1 MSAAPVHVWFVL
13 AIAVVAV
20 SSAAVIV
27 SALPS
32 VDPIALAFGRTAIV
46 ALLLAP
52 SIRRISAPDLLWT
65 ALAGACLAAHF
76 AAWFASLHQ
85 TSVLRSTV
93 LVTLGPIWLGL
104 AEWVLLRQP
113 PRRRYWIGLAMA
125 LPAVAAL
132 SFEGLGDGS
141 LQGDL
146 LAVLGGMLGAAY
158 LFIGRTVR
166 ARVGIGTYASLVC
179 AFAAAALLPVAVWQ
193 GLEMFVLPAWAWAG
207 IVALALGPQLFG
219 HNGFNYALRYLPA
232 SSVSVATLLEPVGAT
247 LLAWAALGQAPTLLG
262 ALAGIGVVCGV
273 GVAVIERPWPR
284 RSRA

>member
-1 MSAAPVHVWFVL
+1 VASVPVHVWLVL
-13 AIAVVAV
+13 ALAVAAV

-32 VDPIALAFGRTAIV
+32 VDPVALALGRTGIV

-52 SIRRISAPDLLWT
+52 SIRRISRRDLVWT

-93 LVTLGPIWLGL
+93 LVCLGPIWLGL
-104 AEWVLLRQP
+104 AEWILLRQP
-113 PRRRYWIGLAMA
+113 PRARYWLGLSLA

-132 SFEGLGDGS
+132 SYEGYEAGGLG
-141 LQGDL
+141 GDL

-158 LFIGRTVR
+158 LFLGRTVR
-166 ARVGIGTYASLVC
+166 SRVGIGTYASLVC
-179 AFAAAALLPVAVWQ
+179 AFAAATLLPIAVWR
-193 GLEMFVLPAWAWAG
+193 GMEMFVLPAWAWAG
-207 IVALALGPQLFG
+207 ILALALGPQLFG
-219 HNGFNYALRYLPA
+219 HNGFNYALRFLPA

-247 LLAWAALGQAPTLLG
+247 LLAWATLGQTPSPFSGLAG
-262 ALAGIGVVCGV
+262 ALVVIGVGF
-273 GVAVIERPWPR
+273 AVIERPR
-284 RSRA
+284 RRLRRA